1 MKAFYAINKY
11 SKKNIF
17 TAKNKRKFMKPLI
30 TVAIPEEISSSYHSM
45 VLFTGIGVLN
55 SLLSLSA
62 FSSKPSI
69 VYNIGTCVSKHP
81 HDCVAI
87 EFSNFMS
94 SVKSFPHT
102 LISFYDNF
110 NDFDVIKLPDF
121 LETHFEFVTSPRQMS
136 SSYGDMEAYAQA
148 SFCKLH
154 SIPFRCIKVV
164 SDCAQSTSQS
174 HWEAQLEI
182 TRPILDNLIKYIISI

>member
-1 MKAFYAINKY
+1 
-11 SKKNIF
+11 
-17 TAKNKRKFMKPLI
+17 MKPLI
-30 TVAIPEEISSSYHSM
+30 TVAIPEEISSYLRSKVH
-45 VLFTGIGVLN
+45 FTGIGIIN

-62 FSSKPSI
+62 LSFKPSI
-69 VYNIGTCVSKHP
+69 IYNIGTCVSKYP
-81 HDCVAI
+81 HDSVAV
-87 EFSNFMS
+87 EFSNFIS

-102 LISFYDNF
+102 HVSFSDNF
-110 NDFDVIKLPDF
+110 NDLEVIKSSDF
-121 LETHFEFVTSPRQMS
+121 LETHFEFVTSPHQMS
-136 SSYGDMEAYAQA
+136 ALYGDMEAFAQA

-182 TRPILDNLIKYIISI
+182 TRPILDNLIKNIVST